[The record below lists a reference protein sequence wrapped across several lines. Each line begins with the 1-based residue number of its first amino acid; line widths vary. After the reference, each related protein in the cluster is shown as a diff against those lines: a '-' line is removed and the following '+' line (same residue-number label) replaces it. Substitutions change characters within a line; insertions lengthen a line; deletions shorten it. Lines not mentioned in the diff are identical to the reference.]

1 MRKAEPGKAIFGGFI
16 ATAVM
21 TMMMYVAPAMGMPK
35 MDIAAMLGSMLGNQM
50 PAPMTGAWWMG
61 LILHLVNGSLIFP
74 LIYSYLLNALLP
86 GANWARGALW
96 GLMLWLLAQVAV
108 MPMMGMGVFS
118 AGTPQPMMS
127 ALGSLVGHGI
137 YGAILGAIVG
147 QPAAVEEQGPLHRAA

>member
-108 MPMMGMGVFS
+108 MPMMGV
-118 AGTPQPMMS
+118 Q
-127 ALGSLVGHGI
+127 
-137 YGAILGAIVG
+137 
-147 QPAAVEEQGPLHRAA
+147 